1 MRVRDLMTREV
12 IAVAP
17 DDTCERARG
26 IMQAAGI
33 GRLAVID
40 ASRLVGILTDGDLRR
55 RVPYAPQAAD
65 RVRSQQQLLPH
76 VKVGGVM
83 TFAPV
88 TALPGTL
95 LDDAAALMRERGI
108 GTLPVLDGE
117 RLVGI
122 LTRGDILRAGDRG
135 VERRGV

>member
-1 MRVRDLMTREV
+1 MTREV
-12 IAVAP
+12 IAVTP
-17 DDTCERARG
+17 EDSCERAQV

-33 GRLAVID
+33 GRLAVLD
-40 ASRLVGILTDGDLRR
+40 ARRLVGILTDGDLRR

-65 RVRSQQQLLPH
+65 RLRSQQLLLPH

-83 TFAPV
+83 TYAPLIAFPATV
-88 TALPGTL
+88 
-95 LDDAAALMRERGI
+95 LDEAAALMRERGI
-108 GTLPVLDGE
+108 GTLPILDGD

-122 LTRGDILRAGDRG
+122 LTRGDVLRASGRA